1 MKLSDLF
8 PAADPWVQNLPNLFP
23 AWIAADSEW
32 MLALFGAMHLLAL
45 AGMGGCSLVLGL
57 RLMGVTLKTIPTAD
71 LYRSI
76 KPWLWGAVIL
86 GLATGTIMG
95 MATATRNFSSPVF
108 SLKVMSIIAGVI
120 LTFGT
125 VGVISRADR
134 KDLGLSRNWAMVA
147 ANVWLLIALGLL
159 MQGQTYWAF
168 NMVVLGGIASAV
180 PSGAGRKPVIWI
192 TGLAL
197 LSLLLMNII
206 PTYAFYEKNVFELD
220 ALGQPVR
227 QIFQSNG
234 KPVVDKVY
242 YWHLLSA
249 DTRNGLLGFLTV
261 LFSESLRIAVNRR
274 IFATE
279 TETQAATITY
289 GFAMALWLMTMWL
302 FADSF
307 DGKPGASLIAGAAFL
322 FAVGLSGFRTRAAL
336 IGMILIVA
344 ITVATIASSRWRSGA
359 RSQRPIRTR
368 ERSATRSSCT
378 TSTCSMRCTS
388 GPCGRCRSS
397 RSASSAGRC
406 SGRARSTTPARSPRW
421 WASPPSSSGSPSAR
435 WAAGSPSPA
444 SPRHM
449 RQIRPPGTPPEA
461 FSFGPAVFQHVRPV
475 LHVARPLVGRRGRVE
490 RVG

>member
-95 MATATRNFSSPVF
+95 MATATRNYSSPVF

-125 VGVISRADR
+125 VGVIARADR
-134 KDLGLSRNWAMVA
+134 KDLGLSRTWAMIA
-147 ANVWLLIALGLL
+147 ANAWLLIALGFL

-168 NMVVLGGIASAV
+168 NMVVLGGVASAA

-192 TGLAL
+192 TGLGL
-197 LSLLLMNII
+197 LAILLMNIV
-206 PTYAFYEKNVFELD
+206 PTFAFYEKNVFELD
-220 ALGQPVR
+220 ALGQPIR

-234 KPVVDKVY
+234 KPVVEKIF

-249 DTRNGLLGFLTV
+249 DTRNGLLGFVTV
-261 LFSESLRIAVNRR
+261 VFSESLRIAVNRR

-307 DGKPGASLIAGAAFL
+307 DGKPGASLIAAAAFL

-336 IGMILIVA
+336 IGIVLILA
-344 ITVATIASSRWRSGA
+344 ITVATIAY
-359 RSQRPIRTR
+359 SQFPLEIKCPI
-368 ERSATRSSCT
+368 
-378 TSTCSMRCTS
+378 
-388 GPCGRCRSS
+388 
-397 RSASSAGRC
+397 
-406 SGRARSTTPARSPRW
+406 
-421 WASPPSSSGSPSAR
+421 
-435 WAAGSPSPA
+435 PA
-444 SPRHM
+444 SDPD
-449 RQIRPPGTPPEA
+449 QGTKCDA
-461 FSFGPAVFQHVRPV
+461 LILHNKYVFNAMHVWAVRAMSVVSISVIGWQMFGPNAKTD
-475 LHVARPLVGRRGRVE
+475 ASAIAKMVGVTTFIVWLTVGALGRWIAFAS
-490 RVG
+490 